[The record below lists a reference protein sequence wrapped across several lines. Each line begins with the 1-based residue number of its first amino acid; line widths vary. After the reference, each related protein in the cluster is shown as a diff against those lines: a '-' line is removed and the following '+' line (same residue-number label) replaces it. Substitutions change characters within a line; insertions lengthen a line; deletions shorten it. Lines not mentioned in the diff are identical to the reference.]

1 MDDTL
6 ERFECVLPH
15 ENKNKIGG
23 GGSILVHT
31 LQEQYFAKE
40 PKTEDE
46 Q

>member
-1 MDDTL
+1 MIL
-6 ERFECVLPH
+6 ERFECVLPN
-15 ENKNKIGG
+15 ENKNKIGGG